1 MRKLFGTDGIRGMA
15 NLAPMI
21 PSLVLRVGQAI
32 AATLDKEKMGIV
44 VGKDPRRSGDMLEAA
59 LIAGI
64 TSCGRNCYRVGVLPT
79 PGIAYLT
86 KKFRAAAGVVIS
98 ASHNPMEDNGIKI
111 FGPDGF
117 KLTDQQEMEMESK
130 IQNEDEDFPHPTG
143 REIGRV
149 LEVKDAA
156 QQYLDFLKC
165 LFIDLDLSG
174 MRISLDCA
182 NGATSSIAPFLF
194 QEMGAEVS
202 PIHFHPDGT
211 NINHECGALHP
222 EELVREVLSAK
233 SDVGFSFDGDGDR
246 LICADERGGILSGD
260 NLLLILGRDLKERGM
275 LPHNFVVTTVMSN
288 LGFFKAAEQLGLTVK
303 KTQVGDR
310 YVLEEMQS
318 CGAVLG
324 GEDSGHIIFL
334 DGEHTTGDGIFAAL
348 RFLQA
353 VRRQSIKANYAG
365 GNGGGVSTNTGN
377 GSNTGTCGGS
387 DSEADD
393 KSGET
398 LAVPVS
404 TIGKIMHRYP
414 QVLTAVPVRSR
425 VDLNQIPEIQQVISK
440 AEAELGDQGR
450 ILVRYSG
457 TQLMVRVMVEGPD
470 SQTTERLASQLTAVV
485 QQRLG

>member
-1 MRKLFGTDGIRGMA
+1 LSEAERKKMRRLFGTDGIRGVA
-15 NLAPMI
+15 NLFPMI

-32 AATLDKEKMGIV
+32 AVTLDTEKKGIV
-44 VGKDPRRSGDMLEAA
+44 VGKDPRRSGDMIEAA
-59 LIAGI
+59 LMAGI
-64 TSCGRNCYRVGVLPT
+64 TSCGRDCYRVGVLPT

-86 KKFRAAAGVVIS
+86 KKLHAAAGVVIS

-117 KLTDQQEMEMESK
+117 KLTDQQEMEMERR
-130 IQNEDEDFPHPTG
+130 IQNEDNEAHEDEDFPHPTG

-149 LEVKDAA
+149 LEVQDAT

-182 NGATSSIAPFLF
+182 NGATSHIAPFLF
-194 QEMGAEVS
+194 QEMGAEVF
-202 PIHFHPDGT
+202 PIHFHPDGM

-222 EELVREVLSAK
+222 DVLASQVLSRQ

-246 LICADERGGILSGD
+246 LICADEQGNILSGD
-260 NLLLILGRDLKERGM
+260 NLLLILARDLKERGI

-288 LGFFKAAEQLGLTVK
+288 LGFFKAAEQLGLTVRQ
-303 KTQVGDR
+303 TQVGDR

-348 RFLQA
+348 RFLQ
-353 VRRQSIKANYAG
+353 VLRRQSAQ
-365 GNGGGVSTNTGN
+365 VS
-377 GSNTGTCGGS
+377 
-387 DSEADD
+387 
-393 KSGET
+393 KM
-398 LAVPVS
+398 
-404 TIGKIMHRYP
+404 GKLMRRYP

-425 VDLNQIPEIQQVISK
+425 VDLNQIPQIQQAIRRS
-440 AEAELGDQGR
+440 EEELGDQGR

-485 QQRLG
+485 QQQLGE

>member
-1 MRKLFGTDGIRGMA
+1 MRKLFGTDGIRGVA
-15 NLAPMI
+15 NQSPMI

-32 AATLDKEKMGIV
+32 AVTLDKEKRGIV
-44 VGKDPRRSGDMLEAA
+44 VGKDSRRSGDMLESA

-64 TSCGRNCYRVGVLPT
+64 TSCGRPCYRVGVLPT

-86 KKFRAAAGVVIS
+86 KKLQAAAGVVIS

-117 KLTDQQEMEMESK
+117 KLTDQQEMEMERR
-130 IQNEDEDFPHPTG
+130 IQNEDEDFPYPTG
-143 REIGRV
+143 RDIGRV
-149 LEVKDAA
+149 LEVQDAT

-182 NGATSSIAPFLF
+182 NGATSHIAPFLF
-194 QEMGAEVS
+194 QEMGAKVA
-202 PIHFHPDGT
+202 PIHLHPDGM
-211 NINHECGALHP
+211 NINYECGAMHP
-222 EELVREVLSAK
+222 EALVRQVRSQQ

-246 LICADERGGILSGD
+246 LICVDEQGAILSGD
-260 NLLLILGRDLKERGM
+260 HLLLILGRDLKERGM

-288 LGFFKAAEQLGLTVK
+288 LGFFKAAEQLGLTVRI
-303 KTQVGDR
+303 TQVGDR

-334 DGEHTTGDGIFAAL
+334 DGEHTAGDGIFAAL

-353 VRRQSIKANYAG
+353 VRRQSIK
-365 GNGGGVSTNTGN
+365 GNNSGN
-377 GSNTGTCGGS
+377 NVGS
-387 DSEADD
+387 DSGGNSDSNIGNNSGGN
-393 KSGET
+393 SGEAH
-398 LAVPVS
+398 AVHVS
-404 TIGKIMHRYP
+404 TMGKIMRRYP
-414 QVLTAVPVRSR
+414 QVLTAVPVRCR
-425 VDLNQIPEIQQVISK
+425 VDLNQIPEILQVISK
-440 AEAELGDQGR
+440 AEEELGDQGR

-470 SQTTERLASQLTAVV
+470 TQITERLASKLTAVV
-485 QQRLG
+485 QERLGE